1 MRTIATKNM
10 IPGMKIYRTKNTG
23 SSFRVANG
31 HFVPNEGE
39 VKLMGTSSNGN
50 GMCIKA
56 QVADITRP
64 LAATAEMVD
73 AGNNVIIHKDGG
85 VIKQVTQ
92 DQLERTMGAVSNE
105 PGLEI
110 PVYRKTNTFVID
122 VDIPDPKGDVEMG
135 GGQGD
140 QEGGFQKPKK
150 TVRVNPKSAPME
162 LDRVGLGEKPWAALW
177 DEDSNCQPCGPAF
190 HGRAR

>member
-1 MRTIATKNM
+1 M
-10 IPGMKIYRTKNTG
+10 IN
-23 SSFRVANG
+23 
-31 HFVPNEGE
+31 
-39 VKLMGTSSNGN
+39 
-50 GMCIKA
+50 
-56 QVADITRP
+56 
-64 LAATAEMVD
+64 
-73 AGNNVIIHKDGG
+73 HKDGV

-92 DQLERTMGAVSNE
+92 DQLERIMRAVSNE

-110 PVYRKTNTFVID
+110 PVYRKRNTFLID

-150 TVRVNPKSAPME
+150 TARVNPKSIPME